1 MKLKQT
7 KELFWKFCLIKIS
20 GILELKA
27 QLRKKKR
34 FAKSLTVSIRKETAE
49 GSQISQAVNT
59 SEKSRTRT
67 QVQELDI
74 GLEIISTTPIE
85 ATVPLHE

>member
-7 KELFWKFCLIKIS
+7 KEWFWKFCQTKIF
-20 GILELKA
+20 GIVELKA
-27 QLRKKKR
+27 QLRKKKC
-34 FAKSLTVSIRKETAE
+34 FTKSLTVSIRNETAK
-49 GSQISQAVNT
+49 GSQISQAVKT

-67 QVQELDI
+67 HVQELDI

>member
-1 MKLKQT
+1 MKLEQT
-7 KELFWKFCLIKIS
+7 KELFWKFCPIKIS

-27 QLRKKKR
+27 KLRKKKR
-34 FAKSLTVSIRKETAE
+34 FANSSTVSIRNETAE
-49 GSQISQAVNT
+49 GRQIPQAVKT

-85 ATVPLHE
+85 ATVPRHE

>member
-7 KELFWKFCLIKIS
+7 KELFWKFCLINIS